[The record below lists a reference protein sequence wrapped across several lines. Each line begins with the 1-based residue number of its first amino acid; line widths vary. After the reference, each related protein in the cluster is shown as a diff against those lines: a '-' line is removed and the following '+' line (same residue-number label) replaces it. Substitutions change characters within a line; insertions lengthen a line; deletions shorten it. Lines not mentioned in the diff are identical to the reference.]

1 VPGVPQAS
9 SISFICFTD
18 IKLRSHWP
26 SVMPSARVLIRLPL
40 HVNFSVEAAFASAIA
55 LKTSAQMQPIA
66 RRLGMLAIQNTIG
79 INLVRRLSILMAVNA
94 ASSKRLLH
102 RGTSFVGLAAVLR
115 RSFKLN
121 RKREALN
128 SNERE
133 AERRNAAAQIRG
145 RGQDHYGLYS
155 LRPNPPRR
163 P

>member
-1 VPGVPQAS
+1 
-9 SISFICFTD
+9 
-18 IKLRSHWP
+18 
-26 SVMPSARVLIRLPL
+26 
-40 HVNFSVEAAFASAIA
+40 
-55 LKTSAQMQPIA
+55 MQPIA